1 MSRPQQT
8 RFVTRALVLAVIIGL
23 GALFAVHP
31 YIANGTTVPPGQLPS
46 WNPAVPCT
54 AVLTSIEG
62 IIGSQ
67 PNANGGG
74 ALAGGGFITGISK
87 KRGTSPPSTVNGNT
101 TFARVHGGQK
111 LTLNNVD
118 ERWAQHPHGR

>member
-1 MSRPQQT
+1 MEDRTAMSRPQQT
-8 RFVTRALVLAVIIGL
+8 RFVTRALVLVVIMGL

-31 YIANGTTVPPGQLPS
+31 YIAQGTTVPPGQLPS

-67 PNANGGG
+67 PNANGGATYG
-74 ALAGGGFITGISK
+74 GGGFIPGHSQQE
-87 KRGTSPPSTVNGNT
+87 GNLPSM
-101 TFARVHGGQK
+101 HC
-111 LTLNNVD
+111 
-118 ERWAQHPHGR
+118 ER

>member
-1 MSRPQQT
+1 MSTLTGAYRITMSRPQQT

-54 AVLTSIEG
+54 AVLSSIEG

-67 PNANGGG
+67 PNANCGATYDGG
-74 ALAGGGFITGISK
+74 AWI
-87 KRGTSPPSTVNGNT
+87 PST
-101 TFARVHGGQK
+101 
-111 LTLNNVD
+111 
-118 ERWAQHPHGR
+118 PHKRANPPPC

>member
-1 MSRPQQT
+1 MSTLTGAYRITMSRPQQT
-8 RFVTRALVLAVIIGL
+8 RFVTRALVLVVIIGL

-67 PNANGGG
+67 PNANGG
-74 ALAGGGFITGISK
+74 AAKAGGGLLTWHSHK
-87 KRGTSPPSTVNGNT
+87 KGNPPPIPVDRNT
-101 TFARVHGGQK
+101 TV
-111 LTLNNVD
+111 LED
-118 ERWAQHPHGR
+118 P